1 MKLRLIEQ
9 HKRRLNWAFMKWKEG
24 ADKGVHMEMMVM
36 TEDVM
41 NENQNLSNDLS
52 KKKEIREKQAVRSG
66 RMQVSKLERVRNLF
80 NRKSLRN
87 YYDKWVYGALRIQ
100 SLDQAMNI
108 LKKTEHKRRLRIWLA
123 KFRTQTKAARRE
135 THINNRCDWLDLTR
149 NNNSLKDCVATW
161 KENVR
166 KIKLARKFM
175 KRAMNGLARNECGI
189 AFKKWKNVQATE
201 IHMGFMEEADNMTQ
215 TIQSQNMEIN
225 KKQREIEACKSGK
238 VAIVTKSKNLGKKV
252 MANYMVRMTQMQ
264 MGRGFYTWLD
274 NTRQTRQKQRDLK
287 KVLIYWV
294 KNQLQK
300 AFRTW
305 ADNHYA
311 TIQGEMDTKLQET
324 VNRRRELA
332 HEGDANSK
340 RQAAEI
346 AALSSQLNQATLNRD
361 QIQTNFENAFATFKA
376 RKAGNVYV
384 PKLENIFMEWVSYVR
399 REKNA
404 VNAIGAI
411 ARQTL
416 RKEVFQRIRAAAREK
431 HLDDRAIKT
440 ANKFFLSFKNSNL
453 RKAWNRWRENTK
465 QMVLDQLV
473 ETQAFMEETQTAQVE
488 EMNRIN
494 ETKVVRADRTVKNS
508 RMRKVND
515 AMREMLRVMKALRIK
530 QSTLKQNVSF
540 LKGKRAMQK
549 WFQRTQVTLYL
560 RRRNAQVLESYR
572 LNKLRRLWDALREH
586 LGKEKDGGKLIRRCL
601 DRMQYFD
608 QAKAFQHWQQQAI
621 SLRTRDGENRDH
633 SAKNI
638 GHILNRLIKR
648 RLASA
653 MQDMR
658 LRMERRDFKR
668 KFLRRMLMHAG
679 SNRLRYFW
687 DRWNNVVKCEM
698 ISEDVNTEGE
708 VVMKRNQLAR

>member
-1 MKLRLIEQ
+1 
-9 HKRRLNWAFMKWKEG
+9 MKWKEG

-294 KNQLQK
+294 KNQLQR

-332 HEGDANSK
+332 HEGDATAQ

-404 VNAIGAI
+404 VNVIGAI

-431 HLDDRAIKT
+431 HLDDRAIRT
-440 ANKFFLSFKNSNL
+440 ATKFVLSCKNSNL

-473 ETQAFMEETQTAQVE
+473 ETQAFMEETQTA
-488 EMNRIN
+488 
-494 ETKVVRADRTVKNS
+494 
-508 RMRKVND
+508 
-515 AMREMLRVMKALRIK
+515 
-530 QSTLKQNVSF
+530 
-540 LKGKRAMQK
+540 
-549 WFQRTQVTLYL
+549 
-560 RRRNAQVLESYR
+560 
-572 LNKLRRLWDALREH
+572 
-586 LGKEKDGGKLIRRCL
+586 
-601 DRMQYFD
+601 
-608 QAKAFQHWQQQAI
+608 
-621 SLRTRDGENRDH
+621 
-633 SAKNI
+633 
-638 GHILNRLIKR
+638 
-648 RLASA
+648 
-653 MQDMR
+653 
-658 LRMERRDFKR
+658 
-668 KFLRRMLMHAG
+668 
-679 SNRLRYFW
+679 
-687 DRWNNVVKCEM
+687 
-698 ISEDVNTEGE
+698 
-708 VVMKRNQLAR
+708 